1 MSFNSTNI
9 FSHNNIHLCFS
20 PVMRIVFLIYMEIV
34 VILYNKIEIMY
45 VLQNNKIN
53 INYN

>member
-1 MSFNSTNI
+1 MF
-9 FSHNNIHLCFS
+9 LS

-34 VILYNKIEIMY
+34 VILYNKIKIMY